1 MNKWLLAA
9 LYAAVL
15 IMAFMNR
22 NEIVDY
28 MHQHGSFP
36 VLVGIATLVALFPI
50 IPYKL
55 VIAALGYSFG
65 TVWAAAISWLGTMI
79 AATLIYALVRT
90 VFREQGRRY
99 LAKFKVMQTFISW
112 VESSPFLSIAAGRL
126 IPVIPQMAVNVFA
139 GVASIPFWTYTAA
152 SGIGKLP
159 GIFLYAFLG
168 GQGGRH
174 PFASILITAGYVLM
188 LGAMLLIY
196 RKHGRTR
203 RQSRFLGSGMRFD
216 YNKDDK

>member
-9 LYAAVL
+9 LYSAALAIAL
-15 IMAFMNR
+15 IYR
-22 NEIVDY
+22 NEILDY

-36 VLVGIATLVALFPI
+36 VLLGMATLVALLPI

-65 TVWAAAISWLGTMI
+65 TAWAAAISWLGTMI
-79 AATLIYALVRT
+79 AATMVYALVRY
-90 VFREQGRRY
+90 VFREQGRQY
-99 LAKFKVMQTFISW
+99 LGRFKTLHTFTSW
-112 VESSPFLSIAAGRL
+112 VESRPFASVIGGRL

-159 GIFLYAFLG
+159 GIFLYSFLG
-168 GQGGRH
+168 GQGTRH
-174 PFASILITAGYVLM
+174 PLVSVIAVSGYVLLSGVM
-188 LGAMLLIY
+188 LRLYQKTGHS
-196 RKHGRTR
+196 RSK
-203 RQSRFLGSGMRFD
+203 SRFLGYTMRID
-216 YNKDDK
+216 YNEEEK

>member
-9 LYAAVL
+9 LYAAAL
-15 IMAFMNR
+15 TFAFIYR

-36 VLVGIATLVALFPI
+36 VLVGLATLVALFPI

-65 TVWAAAISWLGTMI
+65 TFWAAAISWLGTMI
-79 AATLIYALVRT
+79 AATVIYALVRF

-99 LAKFKVMQTFISW
+99 LGRFKALQSFTSW
-112 VESSPFLSIAAGRL
+112 VESRPFVSVAAGRL

-168 GQGGRH
+168 GQGERH
-174 PFASILITAGYVLM
+174 PVISILVVAGYVIL
-188 LGAMLLIY
+188 LGFLLFLY
-196 RKHGRTR
+196 RKRGPSRPN
-203 RQSRFLGSGMRFD
+203 SRFLGSGMRID
-216 YNKDDK
+216 YNEKEK